1 MKVKDYFAKRA
12 LGNKDAVMRKSKKD
26 CLESIKDEFGVDD
39 EEAQEIFKRAL
50 ENEDIVLKVHWPNL
64 ITYIIWGTVGLMFLW
79 VLYKAI

>member
-1 MKVKDYFAKRA
+1 MKDYFTKRA
-12 LGNKDAVMRKSKKD
+12 LRNKDAVMRKSKKD

-39 EEAQEIFKRAL
+39 EEAQKIFKRAL

-79 VLYKAI
+79 VLYKVI